1 MERRAPK
8 PSACAAVLYRPART
22 QDEPCAPQA
31 HLHLKASLAWTP
43 EVFSVFSGRSSPLC
57 AGGLEDEDA
66 LSSDGLVQ
74 DQV

>member
-22 QDEPCAPQA
+22 QDEPCATQA
-31 HLHLKASLAWTP
+31 HLHLKASSAWTP
-43 EVFSVFSGRSSPLC
+43 EVFSVFSGRSSLC
-57 AGGLEDEDA
+57 AGGLEDKDA

-74 DQV
+74 HQV